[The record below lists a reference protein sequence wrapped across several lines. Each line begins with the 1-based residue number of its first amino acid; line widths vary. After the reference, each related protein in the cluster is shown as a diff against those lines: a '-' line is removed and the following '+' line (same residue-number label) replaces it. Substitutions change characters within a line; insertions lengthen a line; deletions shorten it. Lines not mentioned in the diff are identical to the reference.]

1 MGWRNVSRPRLTNFV
16 SRDPTPKGRF
26 DLFWPVWGRFGP
38 NLGPILATFTHYEGA
53 GAWILAI
60 VDGDLAY
67 LRGCN
72 LCLVREVIQ
81 A

>member
-1 MGWRNVSRPRLTNFV
+1 M
-16 SRDPTPKGRF
+16 SRDPTPKGGF
-26 DLFWPVWGRFGP
+26 DLFWSVWGRFGP
-38 NLGPILATFTHYEGA
+38 NLAYLGPILATFTHYDGA

-60 VDGDLAY
+60 VDGELAY

-72 LCLVREVIQ
+72 LCLVREVIH